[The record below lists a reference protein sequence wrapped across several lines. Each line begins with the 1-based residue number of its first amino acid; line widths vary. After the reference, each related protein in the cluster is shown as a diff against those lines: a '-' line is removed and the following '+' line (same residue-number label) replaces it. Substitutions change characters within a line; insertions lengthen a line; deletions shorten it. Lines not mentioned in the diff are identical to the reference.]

1 MFAFNPGNED
11 QSGRILGQSVVG
23 AAQTTADAQVKMV
36 DDIGGALVSLANVY
50 GKSRDKKDMLAG
62 MDQSMGAMSDMGVLP
77 KGFLNHYNQLDDNV
91 RPFVFEAIASP
102 MFKSY
107 TAGQSAAAQAQ
118 AWDKYNRNQGAG
130 GGGGDEQRGNNKYG
144 YRFGG

>member
-11 QSGRILGQSVVG
+11 TSGQILAQGQIN
-23 AAQTTADAQVKMV
+23 AANTTAQANVKMV

-62 MDQSMGAMSDMGVLP
+62 MDQSMGAMADMGVLP

-91 RPFVFEAIASP
+91 RPFIFEAIASP

-118 AWDKYNRNQGAG
+118 AWDKYNRNQGSGAG
-130 GGGGDEQRGNNKYG
+130 NSPAPGVIAQ
-144 YRFGG
+144 F

>member
-1 MFAFNPGNED
+1 MFAYNPTVND
-11 QSGRILGQSVVG
+11 TSGQILGQGVVSS
-23 AAQTTADAQVKMV
+23 AQTRADAGVKMV

-50 GKSRDKKDMLAG
+50 GKKRDKKDMLVG
-62 MDQSMGAMSDMGVLP
+62 MDQSMSAMADMGVLP

-91 RPFVFEAIASP
+91 RPFIFEAIASP

-118 AWDKYNRNQGAG
+118 AWQKYGQNQG
-130 GGGGDEQRGNNKYG
+130 GGGG
-144 YRFGG
+144 GGGQPKPFTY